1 MGGWPSGVFLRL
13 IAATICAVAAIWLAL
28 WYFIPAP
35 PSTITIAVG
44 FKGGAN
50 EHIANRYRESL
61 ARYHVTLNLRFV
73 NAMFDMIPLVN
84 DPKSGVS
91 ATFVFAGQTN
101 STELPALESL
111 GRINY
116 APLWIF
122 YRGSETL
129 DRLSQIKGRRV
140 NVAPLIDK
148 LVEAILAANGIN
160 ADNTRLSSVAG
171 IPEAGKKL
179 RDGDWDVSF
188 LPAVDLDAPPIQS
201 MLRDPVIRLMNVAQ
215 VEALTRLFPVLHR
228 LVLPQGV
235 IDLERNIPPTDVNLI
250 GSTSAVVVRKDLHP
264 ELKYL
269 LARTLQEVHG
279 GAGIFQRAGEFPT
292 QTDPEFPVAE
302 EALDYYKN
310 GPSFLQRYLPF
321 WMINY
326 AKRVAAILVAA
337 FAVVIPLLTY
347 GPRLYAWLVNMRLLR
362 LYRRLRLVNAQLKRD
377 LTAEQLAVLQGD
389 LDHIDRAANVLPM
402 RHSDLFINVI
412 THIRLMRMELASR
425 LTTLRN

>member
-1 MGGWPSGVFLRL
+1 M
-13 IAATICAVAAIWLAL
+13 
-28 WYFIPAP
+28 
-35 PSTITIAVG
+35 
-44 FKGGAN
+44 
-50 EHIANRYRESL
+50 
-61 ARYHVTLNLRFV
+61 
-73 NAMFDMIPLVN
+73 
-84 DPKSGVS
+84 
-91 ATFVFAGQTN
+91 
-101 STELPALESL
+101 
-111 GRINY
+111 
-116 APLWIF
+116 
-122 YRGSETL
+122 
-129 DRLSQIKGRRV
+129 
-140 NVAPLIDK
+140 
-148 LVEAILAANGIN
+148 AANGIN